1 MTSSETG
8 RAVCPSCGES
18 VSGNFCSTCGVRLA
32 GNRKAVLED
41 LPLIGEP
48 IGLARAFWRTT
59 RAPIA
64 EPVRVAAL
72 IGDKSPYKFLIAGAG
87 MFIGFFLAMEA
98 LAKSWGV
105 SGFTREQEQFLSVAK
120 YAIFI
125 HLAVAAAAVYA
136 AFALVAGRKVS
147 VGSHARLW
155 ALLGGYYM
163 TAETMLLITAVVI
176 YIAIFVWLPALGPA
190 TLSILSFALAPA
202 VAGLLLV
209 MLVNLVVAHARQWAK
224 PLWMSATIFA
234 LALIATHLIAPPLQ
248 SALMSAIGSA
258 AGKLGMS
265 PLFDVPQ

>member
-59 RAPIA
+59 RAPIV

-98 LAKSWGV
+98 MAKSWGV
-105 SGFTREQEQFLSVAK
+105 AGFTREQEQFLSVAK

-136 AFALVAGRKVS
+136 AFALIAGRKVS
-147 VGSHARLW
+147 VRSHARLW
-155 ALLGGYYM
+155 ALLGGYYL

-176 YIAIFVWLPALGPA
+176 YIAIFVWLPALAPA
-190 TLSILSFALAPA
+190 TLSILSFALAGACRGWTSACDVSQSGRGPRAPMGQTA
-202 VAGLLLV
+202 VDVCNHFCVGLDRDALD
-209 MLVNLVVAHARQWAK
+209 R
-224 PLWMSATIFA
+224 ATA
-234 LALIATHLIAPPLQ
+234 
-248 SALMSAIGSA
+248 AICAYVS
-258 AGKLGMS
+258 
-265 PLFDVPQ
+265 DW